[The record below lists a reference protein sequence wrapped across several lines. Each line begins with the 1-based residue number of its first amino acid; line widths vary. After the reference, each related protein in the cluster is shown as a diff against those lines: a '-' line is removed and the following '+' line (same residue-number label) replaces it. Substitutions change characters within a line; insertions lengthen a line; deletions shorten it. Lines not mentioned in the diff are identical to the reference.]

1 MTTPRTVAGQ
11 AALSGMRPHVKRA
24 LAHTILAIEAEA
36 IAPYV
41 EALREADRVLEIPC
55 RQRRNLNVGQSLE
68 GRLRQAGRGRTST
81 GEAPS
86 RAARPGGAGMTA
98 SGVVLRQR
106 EKHWPPIARIAFGGR
121 T

>member
-41 EALREADRVLEIPC
+41 EALREADRVLESI
-55 RQRRNLNVGQSLE
+55 
-68 GRLRQAGRGRTST
+68 AAKDATST
-81 GEAPS
+81 WDIRS
-86 RAARPGGAGMTA
+86 RVDFVKRADAAHRLVRPLLAQHVQAEQG
-98 SGVVLRQR
+98 
-106 EKHWPPIARIAFGGR
+106 
-121 T
+121 

>member
-41 EALREADRVLEIPC
+41 EALREADRVLE
-55 RQRRNLNVGQSLE
+55 SL
-68 GRLRQAGRGRTST
+68 AAKDATSRWDI
-81 GEAPS
+81 PS
-86 RAARPGGAGMTA
+86 RVDFVKRAEAAHRLVRPLLAQHVQEEQG
-98 SGVVLRQR
+98 
-106 EKHWPPIARIAFGGR
+106 
-121 T
+121 